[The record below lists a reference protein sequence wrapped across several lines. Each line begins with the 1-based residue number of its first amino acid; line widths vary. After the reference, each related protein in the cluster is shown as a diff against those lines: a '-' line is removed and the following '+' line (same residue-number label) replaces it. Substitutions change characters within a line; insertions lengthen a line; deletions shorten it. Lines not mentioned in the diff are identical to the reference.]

1 MLALD
6 LDELEAL
13 DASSRLFAVN
23 RFAPLSLH
31 RKDYLGDC
39 DVPLKT
45 AVIETVNQLGGDGI
59 SIARVMM
66 LTQVRCFG
74 FYFSPVNF
82 YFCYAASNPSY
93 LVAEVTNTPWR
104 ESHCYL
110 IDLENPQ
117 PSPKAHHVSPF
128 MGMALDYH
136 WKIKAPAERALVHI
150 ENRQE
155 KSKLFDATLNLERE
169 NWDSRA
175 LGRALLRWPVMTL
188 SIVRGIYWQALR
200 LWVKSVPIYPHP
212 RR

>member
-1 MLALD
+1 
-6 LDELEAL
+6 
-13 DASSRLFAVN
+13 
-23 RFAPLSLH
+23 
-31 RKDYLGDC
+31 
-39 DVPLKT
+39 
-45 AVIETVNQLGGDGI
+45 
-59 SIARVMM
+59 MM

-82 YFCYAASNPSY
+82 YFCYAASNASY